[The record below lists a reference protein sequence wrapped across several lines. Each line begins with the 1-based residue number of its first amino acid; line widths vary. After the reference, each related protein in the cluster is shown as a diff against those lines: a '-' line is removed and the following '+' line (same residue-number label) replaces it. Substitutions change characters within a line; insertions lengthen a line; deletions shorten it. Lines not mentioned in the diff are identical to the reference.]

1 MRSDVTPPPPP
12 RVATP
17 PRSVRARARVRDPHP
32 DPDPN
37 PNPNPN
43 PNQVHSDLI
52 GVLTDGANA
61 PHVEAALRVLLQ
73 GCTEG
78 PDLQLQRQCFLI
90 LHRLVE
96 EWCGGGPAA
105 VPGFGVFALQQALHC
120 TLLHHTALYYAI
132 LYHTTLYYTIL
143 YRTLLYSALLCST
156 LLYSALP
163 LLYSDLLSSTLQLI
177 QYV

>member
-1 MRSDVTPPPPP
+1 M
-12 RVATP
+12 
-17 PRSVRARARVRDPHP
+17 
-32 DPDPN
+32 
-37 PNPNPN
+37 
-43 PNQVHSDLI
+43 HSDLI

-143 YRTLLYSALLCST
+143 YRTLLYSALLYST
-156 LLYSALP
+156 LLYYSITIPYSYYTTLFRSCPSASARSP
-163 LLYSDLLSSTLQLI
+163 RRTSTWATPRRCSCSTPSSRCRR
-177 QYV
+177 